1 MNAMNT
7 MTYKGY
13 TAVVELDQE
22 DGSLFGRVM
31 GLRDVITFEAET
43 VPRAIEEFHNSIDSY
58 LELCA
63 SRGEEP
69 EKPYSG
75 NFLVRIDPELHREL
89 ARYAAQR
96 DSSINAVV
104 TDTIAELIQRA
115 ADLPPRRVQASQAR
129 SVSAA
134 EPRDPKTGLPIL
146 KRTRSKGA

>member
-1 MNAMNT
+1 

-13 TAVVELDQE
+13 TAAVELDEE
-22 DGSLFGRVM
+22 DRILFGRVM

-43 VPRAIEEFHNSIDSY
+43 VPQAIEEFHNSVDTY

-75 NFLVRIDPELHREL
+75 NFLARIGPELHREL

-96 DSSINAVV
+96 DASINAVI
-104 TDTIAELIQRA
+104 TDAIAELIQRA
-115 ADLPPRRVQASQAR
+115 ADLPPRRAEVPPGKPT
-129 SVSAA
+129 SAL
-134 EPRDPKTGLPIL
+134 ESRDPKTGRALA
-146 KRTRSKGA
+146 KRKKAKGA